1 MMGTK
6 GVDNGFACS
15 RNNAGAG
22 FDPAENVTSNNE
34 RMSKLIPGRPVKS
47 GHSSSTSALQQG
59 NRDRNERLAN
69 SG

>member
-6 GVDNGFACS
+6 GVDSGFACS

-34 RMSKLIPGRPVKS
+34 RMSKLIPSRPVKS
-47 GHSSSTSALQQG
+47 GHSSSTSAL
-59 NRDRNERLAN
+59 
-69 SG
+69 